1 MKVKDKLLI
10 FKCLKCNKNHR
21 KYLNKYLVK
30 RFVNTY
36 KFCDGHINQLC
47 SMLKKWIYH
56 YE

>member
-10 FKCLKCNKNHR
+10 FKCLKCNKSHK

-36 KFCDGHINQLC
+36 KFSDNTLINFAPCLGNEF
-47 SMLKKWIYH
+47 MN
-56 YE
+56 E